1 MKKIA
6 TLLISLNSL
15 LISSQGLVDN
25 VNKIN
30 IPNSLTFEKEI
41 RIYHECSVIGEY
53 DLFRMYLN
61 NSGKW
66 IIEKYIYS
74 FYKQNITY
82 KNRIQLKPKNDP
94 NLVWLRILKTNI
106 LNLPNQSEFEY
117 KMETP
122 KIEYFKGI
130 PELIHEV
137 IMINDGDSYQVKIR
151 NKKKENEVFYDNPIS
166 YLKYYPKIDEFIY
179 FSELLNL
186 IKNEFGIKIN

>member
-15 LISSQGLVDN
+15 LISSQDLVDN

-151 NKKKENEVFYDNPIS
+151 NKNKENEVFYDNPIS

>member
-6 TLLISLNSL
+6 PLLILLNSL
-15 LISSQGLVDN
+15 FSSSQDLVDN
-25 VNKIN
+25 LNKIN
-30 IPNSLTFEKEI
+30 IPNTLTFEKEI

-66 IIEKYIYS
+66 IIEKYIYN
-74 FYKQNITY
+74 FYKQKKTY
-82 KNRIQLKPKNDP
+82 KNRIQLKQKNDP

-117 KMETP
+117 KIETP
-122 KIEYFKGI
+122 KIEYFNGT

-137 IMINDGDSYQVKIR
+137 IMINDGDSYKVKIR

-166 YLKYYPKIDEFIY
+166 YLKHYPKIDEFIY